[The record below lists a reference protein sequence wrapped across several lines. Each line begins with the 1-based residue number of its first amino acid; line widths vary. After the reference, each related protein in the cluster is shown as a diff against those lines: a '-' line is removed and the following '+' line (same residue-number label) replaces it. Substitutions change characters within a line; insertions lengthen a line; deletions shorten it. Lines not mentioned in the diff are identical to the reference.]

1 MFIMDKDTIANIII
15 YIRNDDMNKK
25 EMVQIPFTNIT
36 ETIVKILLWEGF
48 VENVACNNDEFC

>member
-1 MFIMDKDTIANIII
+1 MDKDTIANIII